1 MVAQLGTEH
10 DQKIGRRVGQARG
23 WLVVSAQAQRGFT
36 CRAAS
41 ALATRA
47 AFNGRRTGFVSGA
60 TFGGRSPA
68 AAFGG
73 RSPAA
78 AFCGAGS
85 AGVAHA
91 RFAAARAASNGAAS
105 AGRAAARK
113 IGLRIELATDEPSER
128 QQTQRKKA

>member
-10 DQKIGRRVGQARG
+10 DQKIGRRVGQARRV
-23 WLVVSAQAQRGFT
+23 LVVSAHTQRGFT
-36 CRAAS
+36 RRAAS

-47 AFNGRRTGFVSGA
+47 ALNGRRARLVSGA

-68 AAFGG
+68 AALG
-73 RSPAA
+73 RRRPAA
-78 AFCGAGS
+78 AFGGAGS
-85 AGVAHA
+85 AGVASA
-91 RFAAARAASNGAAS
+91 GFAAARAASDGAAS
-105 AGRAAARK
+105 AGRTVARK